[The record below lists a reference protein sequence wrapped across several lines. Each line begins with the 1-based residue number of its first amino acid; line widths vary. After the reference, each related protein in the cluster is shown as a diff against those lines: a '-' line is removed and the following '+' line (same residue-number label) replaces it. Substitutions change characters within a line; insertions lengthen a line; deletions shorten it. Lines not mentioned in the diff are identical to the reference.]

1 MTFDSYA
8 GVVSDCL
15 LGDFALSWMQTA
27 FPYHETCQHKECEA
41 RMWTD
46 LRSLSSQNIYVSIVT
61 DKDPW
66 EGNVSHNLCYVLPD
80 SDLSSCNAGA
90 WATTALSPKLVS
102 ELFVCKYVCFVISS
116 PNSTLYTVVNL
127 TIICTV
133 AMAASHVLSVSRHN
147 VGQTGEA
154 ETEHTHVTS
163 FASSFDVIFAS
174 NEQSGSPCCSDCLQV
189 SYSYSNSLF

>member
-1 MTFDSYA
+1 MSFDSYA

-15 LGDFALSWMQTA
+15 LRDLLSRMQTA
-27 FPYHETCQHKECEA
+27 FLYHEMCQHKECEA
-41 RMWTD
+41 RKWTD
-46 LRSLSSQNIYVSIVT
+46 LRSLSSQNIYISIMT

-66 EGNVSHNLCYVLPD
+66 DGNVSLPANLCYVLPD

-102 ELFVCKYVCFVISS
+102 ELLVRTYVCFMISS
-116 PNSTLYTVVNL
+116 PNSTLYTVVNH

-133 AMAASHVLSVSRHN
+133 AMVASRVLSVSRHN

-174 NEQSGSPCCSDCLQV
+174 
-189 SYSYSNSLF
+189 